1 MANFQAKEKAEFQ
14 GQPSESKPGSK
25 VPQAS
30 IEHLRPLGASEFYPR
45 FWQYLYEK
53 HSLDDFRKP
62 GYFSDEAR
70 EHLRVG
76 DTIVYT
82 LCGGSKLPSEWQ
94 RGIAVVEE
102 IPNGKELP
110 VILAGIVE
118 YPKATPW
125 RGDAR

>member
-1 MANFQAKEKAEFQ
+1 M
-14 GQPSESKPGSK
+14 
-25 VPQAS
+25 
-30 IEHLRPLGASEFYPR
+30 GASEFYPR
-45 FWQYLYEK
+45 FWQYLHEK
-53 HSLDDFRKP
+53 HSL
-62 GYFSDEAR
+62 
-70 EHLRVG
+70 G

-102 IPNGKELP
+102 IPNSKELP

-125 RGDAR
+125 RGEAR